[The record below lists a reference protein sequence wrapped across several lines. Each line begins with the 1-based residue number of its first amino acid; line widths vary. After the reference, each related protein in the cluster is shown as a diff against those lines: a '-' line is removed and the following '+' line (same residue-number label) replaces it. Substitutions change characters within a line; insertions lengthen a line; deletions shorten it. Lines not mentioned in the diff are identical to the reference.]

1 MSSSQRYEPCPKC
14 EYKFAIQILYYN
26 IEEMSIFCERC
37 GYSLIER
44 PNEIDESYGIG
55 AFRLG
60 YEGTAETLG
69 SLCEGGLEELLKDFK
84 EGKIVDKN
92 GQPPTILTYTF
103 LKDGEWYIKDLITD
117 EVKPLPIDLF
127 IGWKEPVEVVE

>member
-1 MSSSQRYEPCPKC
+1 MGSSDSQEPCPKC
-14 EYKFAIQILYYN
+14 NYQFAIHTFYYN
-26 IEEMSIFCERC
+26 IQELSIFCERC

-44 PNEIDESYGIG
+44 PNETEESHGIG

-60 YEGTAETLG
+60 YEGTAIILG

-84 EGKIVDKN
+84 EGKIVNEN

-103 LKDGEWYIKDLITD
+103 LKDGEWHIKDLITD
-117 EVKPLPIDLF
+117 EVKPIPIDLF
-127 IGWKEPVEVVE
+127 IEYKDSSEVE